1 MVPALLNFAL
11 SITLSTA
18 YSVDCGLR
26 MQTIKVIAHLL
37 QTCIWDVT
45 SREMRAECFIQM
57 GEMGKAIS
65 DLKAASK
72 LKSDNTQAFYK
83 LSTIYY
89 NLGDHEMSLK

>member
-1 MVPALLNFAL
+1 MLQCV
-11 SITLSTA
+11 SII
-18 YSVDCGLR
+18 V
-26 MQTIKVIAHLL
+26 HLL

>member
-1 MVPALLNFAL
+1 
-11 SITLSTA
+11 
-18 YSVDCGLR
+18 
-26 MQTIKVIAHLL
+26 
-37 QTCIWDVT
+37 
-45 SREMRAECFIQM
+45 MRAECFIQM

-72 LKSDNTQAFYK
+72 LKNDNTQAFYK

>member
-1 MVPALLNFAL
+1 MSGMMSLHC
-11 SITLSTA
+11 
-18 YSVDCGLR
+18 SVLFIVR
-26 MQTIKVIAHLL
+26 VNVSSF

-45 SREMRAECFIQM
+45 SREMRAECLIQM

-65 DLKAASK
+65 DLKATSK
-72 LKSDNTQAFYK
+72 LKNDNTQAFFK

>member
-1 MVPALLNFAL
+1 MTSFFNIL
-11 SITLSTA
+11 ITA
-18 YSVDCGLR
+18 GL
-26 MQTIKVIAHLL
+26 QCCYVATEAACISDVVHCL
-37 QTCIWDVT
+37 QTCVWDVT

-72 LKSDNTQAFYK
+72 LKNDNTQAFYK

>member
-1 MVPALLNFAL
+1 
-11 SITLSTA
+11 
-18 YSVDCGLR
+18 
-26 MQTIKVIAHLL
+26 
-37 QTCIWDVT
+37 
-45 SREMRAECFIQM
+45 MRAECFVQL

-72 LKSDNTQAFYK
+72 LKNDNTPAFYK

>member
-1 MVPALLNFAL
+1 MSVAVAAAW
-11 SITLSTA
+11 TA
-18 YSVDCGLR
+18 FVDQFVSVLAR
-26 MQTIKVIAHLL
+26 LL
-37 QTCIWDVT
+37 QTCVWDVT
-45 SREMRAECFIQM
+45 SREMRAECFVQM

-89 NLGDHEMSLK
+89 HLGDHEMSLK